1 MGFLVRMFSAFC
13 VATVIA
19 QMIVVGIM
27 AAKGNLHRETLTQ
40 AFALVNGIDVTGA
53 SLEKVVKST
62 QEQPSPTWEEV
73 LRERAMMSQELQ
85 MRQDALARES
95 DSIKKSFSQLTEK
108 EREFDR
114 RREEYFAKVA
124 ENEKK
129 MIDERLQQV
138 ERTIEELA
146 PDQAKEQLVQMLAID
161 RMDDVVA
168 IIQVMPP
175 AKRKKI
181 LGEFTDQADANKL
194 HQVLMRMLE
203 GDFAPTA
210 STAPRKNAAAESP

>member
-1 MGFLVRMFSAFC
+1 
-13 VATVIA
+13 
-19 QMIVVGIM
+19 
-27 AAKGNLHRETLTQ
+27 
-40 AFALVNGIDVTGA
+40 
-53 SLEKVVKST
+53 
-62 QEQPSPTWEEV
+62 
-73 LRERAMMSQELQ
+73 MMSQELQ
-85 MRQDALARES
+85 MRQDALAREAE
-95 DSIKKSFSQLTEK
+95 SIKKSFSQLTE
-108 EREFDR
+108 REKDFDR

-203 GDFAPTA
+203 DDFTPTA
-210 STAPRKNAAAESP
+210 GTAPRKNAAAESP